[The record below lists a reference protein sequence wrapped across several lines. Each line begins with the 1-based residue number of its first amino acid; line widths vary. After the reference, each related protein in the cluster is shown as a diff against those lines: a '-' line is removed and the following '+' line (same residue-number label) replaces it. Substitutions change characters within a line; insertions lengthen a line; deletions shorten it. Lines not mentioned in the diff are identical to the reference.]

1 MKVATLPSSLVPLA
15 QAFAAKVGAQA
26 IPAPVRRVVR
36 LSQLAENSNSDRT
49 RKPPDKRTDADWAR
63 LMAAQEKR
71 QRRHVKNRRTVVEAK
86 VTSGRILLAS
96 EIAVLE
102 GDKL

>member
-15 QAFAAKVGAQA
+15 QAFATKVGAQA

-36 LSQLAENSNSDRT
+36 LSQLAENSNSDRA

-102 GDKL
+102 GDKR